1 MSNSITTTTTLT
13 KVRGLSVKILKAL
26 KEGPKTAI
34 ELSLELEVRG
44 SYLRSY
50 LYNLRKYGLVEK
62 IGLYWTIVKE
72 KEDIINKIIN
82 IHKAK
87 EKAKESK
94 RISERKSKTKTNEE
108 RIFEKE
114 RLREA
119 FEHFLKQRKYEVVVE
134 DVVRK
139 LFKHYVETG
148 ALYLLFKNDYDMEA
162 YFDKYYSGDILRA
175 IDILTNDRIAY
186 KIFKKGEI
194 KIALY
199 KDFIEKLKSLVNND
213 ER

>member
-1 MSNSITTTTTLT
+1 M
-13 KVRGLSVKILKAL
+13 K
-26 KEGPKTAI
+26 
-34 ELSLELEVRG
+34 
-44 SYLRSY
+44 
-50 LYNLRKYGLVEK
+50 KYGLITKNEFFWK
-62 IGLYWTIVKE
+62 IVPDKIN
-72 KEDIINKIIN
+72 IINKMIN
-82 IHKAK
+82 RNNIYKAK

-94 RISERKSKTKTNEE
+94 GISKRKSKTKTNGE

-114 RLREA
+114 KLREA
-119 FEHFLKQRKYEVVVE
+119 FECFLKQQKYEVVVE

-139 LFKHYVETG
+139 LFKHYIETG
-148 ALYLLFKNDYDMEA
+148 ALYLLFKEGYDMEA
-162 YFDKYYSGDILRA
+162 YFDKHYSGDILRA
-175 IDILTNDRIAY
+175 IDILTNDRVAY